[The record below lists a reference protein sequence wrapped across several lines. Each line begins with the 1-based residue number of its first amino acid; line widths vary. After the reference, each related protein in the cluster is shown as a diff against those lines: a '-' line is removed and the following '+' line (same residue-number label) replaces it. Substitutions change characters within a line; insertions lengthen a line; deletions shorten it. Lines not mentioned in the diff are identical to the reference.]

1 MSRESAALRSA
12 LKIEGGAVRAGM
24 RRPWKGVFEMSHV
37 CVAVFSRK
45 PEDVRKL
52 MERYDWTEDNP
63 EYMKFYPEEVTME
76 ELRAKYEKENAEYQ
90 CMSFEE
96 YVADQEKV
104 CQICMDNGEAEFAP
118 KRTEEELRV
127 EYEEYKAMPL
137 YASFED
143 FLRDK
148 GYVYNEEQCRFGD
161 YGKPTQ
167 RVDCWDEGVEWL
179 HLKAGGWSGQAQLKD
194 IDVEPDEWI
203 RSEGRRFW
211 EVYVEG
217 QPLMEGEDPEKFES
231 DFSREHFIS
240 NYGDRETYAEMCATI
255 NCWAILTPD
264 GEWHEVGGKNP
275 EIPEKIVMDSP
286 KRFNEMLQQML
297 RSDPELW
304 LTLLDCHI

>member
-118 KRTEEELRV
+118 KRTGP
-127 EYEEYKAMPL
+127 A
-137 YASFED
+137 AF
-143 FLRDK
+143 
-148 GYVYNEEQCRFGD
+148 
-161 YGKPTQ
+161 
-167 RVDCWDEGVEWL
+167 
-179 HLKAGGWSGQAQLKD
+179 A
-194 IDVEPDEWI
+194 
-203 RSEGRRFW
+203 
-211 EVYVEG
+211 
-217 QPLMEGEDPEKFES
+217 
-231 DFSREHFIS
+231 
-240 NYGDRETYAEMCATI
+240 
-255 NCWAILTPD
+255 
-264 GEWHEVGGKNP
+264 
-275 EIPEKIVMDSP
+275 
-286 KRFNEMLQQML
+286 
-297 RSDPELW
+297 
-304 LTLLDCHI
+304 